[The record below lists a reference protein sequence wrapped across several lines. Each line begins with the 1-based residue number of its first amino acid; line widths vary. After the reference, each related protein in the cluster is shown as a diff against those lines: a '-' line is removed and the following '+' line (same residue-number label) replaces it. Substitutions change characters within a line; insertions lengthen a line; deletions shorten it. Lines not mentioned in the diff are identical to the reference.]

1 MRTSSNLLVLLAC
14 MAVAGLAGC
23 DRHEPLLICH
33 NSNCGSPDT
42 TRDDTLDAL
51 QESLALRHDG
61 LPVLDG
67 MEIDTF
73 WYGAESTCLFAHDL
87 VHDTSTPATAAA
99 DAIAAY
105 LAAGGRASWNGDR
118 FYMLFDLKPHVGP
131 DYSDKHTPEQLVDHA
146 QCVLSLAETILV
158 GARTGG
164 HQITFG
170 FISAVPRHLEV
181 LRAQPQWTTLQ
192 AQPDAEMFVIG
203 DIFAP
208 YSSVVPELSE
218 FEHLDIVE
226 YHPDFM
232 TVPQRETYRS
242 LGIDLMQWSFVTT
255 TEALGAIDYWEPKY
269 AITNEA
275 ALVRRWA
282 EN

>member
-1 MRTSSNLLVLLAC
+1 MRALCSLLA
-14 MAVAGLAGC
+14 MTALAAC

-33 NSNCGSPDT
+33 NANCAGPDT

-51 QESLALRHDG
+51 QESLALSHDG

-73 WYGAESTCLFAHDL
+73 WYGADSRCLFAHDL
-87 VHDTSTPATAAA
+87 MHDTTTPATAAA
-99 DAIAAY
+99 DVIAGY
-105 LAAGGRASWNGDR
+105 LGTHERASWNGER
-118 FYMLFDLKPHVGP
+118 FYMIMDLKPHVGP
-131 DYSDKHTPEQLVDHA
+131 AYSDAHTPEQLVDHA
-146 QCVLSLAETILV
+146 DCVLELAERILV
-158 GARTGG
+158 GARGGG
-164 HQITFG
+164 HQVTFG

-181 LRAQPQWTTLQ
+181 LRAQPRWRTL
-192 AQPDAEMFVIG
+192 AAEPDAQLLVIG

-208 YSSVVPELSE
+208 YSSVVPEISDY
-218 FEHLDIVE
+218 EHLDVVE

-242 LGIDLMQWSFVTT
+242 LGIELMQWSFVTT
-255 TEALGAIDYWEPKY
+255 TEALAALNYWEPAY

-275 ALVRRWA
+275 LLVRRWA
-282 EN
+282 ER